1 MIILRNTGFRF
12 IFPIAIILLL
22 ATAPAWAEKQE
33 VTGQAPPAPEV
44 TVIKTVPK
52 DTPVTIEFVGKT
64 VSSRKVEIRSRVE
77 GFLEK
82 RLYTEGTMVQEGDVL
97 FQMDQK
103 PFQADLRAAKA
114 ELAQQQARFENAEAN
129 LKRVKPLAEKNAVSQ
144 KDLDDSIGTYRTSAA
159 SVEVAKAKVVQ
170 AELSLGYTTIT
181 SPLTG
186 LSSFAVQQEGA
197 YIGFGSDSLLTYVAQ
212 LDPMWVEFSVSE
224 NQILKTRQQA
234 ESGII
239 KHPEDG
245 NYEVEIILADGTVF
259 PNRGRITFAD
269 ASLSEETGTFLI
281 RAEVENYKGEDKLK
295 DLIRDEIKNKS
306 GDDNHNEMVRP
317 GQFVRARLHGMVR
330 PNAILVP
337 QRAVQQGAKGSFVWV
352 IDEEGKAKFQP
363 IEVGPWH
370 GEEWFVDNGL
380 EGGETVV
387 VDGVLKLRAGVVVK
401 IVEADAADKQKT
413 ESGQDK

>member
-1 MIILRNTGFRF
+1 VSAL
-12 IFPIAIILLL
+12 
-22 ATAPAWAEKQE
+22 AEKKQE
-33 VTGQAPPAPEV
+33 APGQAPPAPEV
-44 TVIKTVPK
+44 TVIKTVPR

-64 VSSRKVEIRSRVE
+64 VSSRRVEIRSRVE

-82 RLYTEGTMVQEGDVL
+82 RLYTEGSMVQEGDVL

-103 PFQADLRAAKA
+103 PFQADLRAARA

-144 KDLDDSIGTYRTSAA
+144 KDLDDAIGTYRSSAA
-159 SVEVAKAKVVQ
+159 SVEAAKAKVVQ

-197 YIGFGSDSLLTYVAQ
+197 YIGYGSNSLLTYVAQ

-224 NQILKTRQQA
+224 NQMLKSRQQA

-239 KHPEDG
+239 EQPEHG
-245 NYEVEIILADGTVF
+245 NFEVEIILADSSVF
-259 PNRGRITFAD
+259 PNRGKITFAD
-269 ASLSEETGTFLI
+269 ASLSEKTGTFLI
-281 RAEVENYKGEDKLK
+281 RAEV
-295 DLIRDEIKNKS
+295 KNKT
-306 GDDNHNEMVRP
+306 DVDNPFELLRP

-330 PNAILVP
+330 PDAILVP
-337 QRAVQQGAKGSFVWV
+337 QRAVQQGAQGSFVWV

-363 IEVGPWH
+363 IEVGPWL

-387 VDGVLKLRAGVVVK
+387 VDGALKLRAGVPVK
-401 IVEADAADKQKT
+401 IVGAEEENKETKT
-413 ESGQDK
+413 GQEK

>member
-1 MIILRNTGFRF
+1 MSISRIIRLAS
-12 IFPIAIILLL
+12 IFLVALIFALSSISVR
-22 ATAPAWAEKQE
+22 AEKKEQPP
-33 VTGQAPPAPEV
+33 GQAPPAPEV
-44 TVIKTVPK
+44 TVVKTVPR
-52 DTPVTIEFVGKT
+52 DTPIYIEFVGKT
-64 VSSRKVEIRSRVE
+64 VSSRRVEIRSRVE

-114 ELAQQQARFENAEAN
+114 ELAQQEARFENAEAN

-144 KDLDDSIGTYRTSAA
+144 KDLDDAIGTYRTSAA
-159 SVEVAKAKVVQ
+159 SVEAAKAKVVQ
-170 AELSLGYTTIT
+170 AELNLGYTTIT
-181 SPLTG
+181 TPVTG
-186 LSSFAVQQEGA
+186 LSSYAVQQEGA
-197 YIGFGSDSLLTYVAQ
+197 YIGYGSDSLLTYVAQ

-224 NQILKTRQQA
+224 NQILKYRQQA

-239 KHPEDG
+239 EEPEDH
-245 NYEVEIILADGTVF
+245 NYNVEIVLADGSVF
-259 PNRGRITFAD
+259 PNRGKIAFAD

-281 RAEVENYKGEDKLK
+281 RAEVANTIITGSRHEQEL
-295 DLIRDEIKNKS
+295 LRQ
-306 GDDNHNEMVRP
+306 DNSHERELLRP

-363 IEVGPWH
+363 IEIGPWH
-370 GEEWFVDNGL
+370 EEEWFIDSGL

-387 VDGVLKLRAGVVVK
+387 VDGALKLRTGVPVK
-401 IVEADAADKQKT
+401 IVDAEKGKKDAA
-413 ESGQDK
+413 EQDN

>member
-1 MIILRNTGFRF
+1 MSILRLSRL
-12 IFPIAIILLL
+12 ASILLIAL
-22 ATAPAWAEKQE
+22 ISVLFHLSVRAEKKEQPP
-33 VTGQAPPAPEV
+33 GQAPAAPEV
-44 TVIKTVPK
+44 TVIKTVPR

-64 VSSRKVEIRSRVE
+64 VSSRRVEIRSRIE

-103 PFQADLRAAKA
+103 PFQANLRAANA

-129 LKRVKPLAEKNAVSQ
+129 LNRVKPLAEKNAVSQ
-144 KDLDDSIGTYRTSAA
+144 KDLDDAIGTYRSSAA
-159 SVEVAKAKVVQ
+159 SVEAAKAKVVQ

-181 SPLTG
+181 SPVTG

-224 NQILKTRQQA
+224 NQILKSRQQA

-239 KHPEDG
+239 EHPEHG
-245 NYEVEIILADGTVF
+245 KYEVEFILADGSIF
-259 PNRGRITFAD
+259 PNRGKIAFAD
-269 ASLSEETGTFLI
+269 ASLSEETGTFLM
-281 RAEVENYKGEDKLK
+281 RAEVQ
-295 DLIRDEIKNKS
+295 
-306 GDDNHNEMVRP
+306 NEAEVGNPYEVLRP

-337 QRAVQQGAKGSFVWV
+337 QRAVQQGANGSFVWI
-352 IDEEGKAKFQP
+352 IDDGGKAEFHP
-363 IEVGPWH
+363 IEIGPWH
-370 GEEWFVDNGL
+370 GEEWFVDSGL
-380 EGGETVV
+380 DGGETVV
-387 VDGVLKLRAGVVVK
+387 VDGALKLRAGVPVK
-401 IVEADAADKQKT
+401 IVEPEEENKETKT
-413 ESGQDK
+413 GQEK